1 MHLVHVVRCRSLK
14 SCPNLTLAHCSC
26 NMSNMSGPL
35 LGAGLVP
42 KSCWKRGK
50 DSNFPSRCSPS
61 WRIWSQQAGE
71 QNGFAKPQGKLGT
84 TISAFLPKHFVSY
97 HHRRTC
103 QAVQSRKSWGYGSYK
118 VRRYQLQQLISIVR
132 FDNELRWSLQHRGW
146 DYNKVSTKEFLDSSG
161 SVPAPAHYKQIIA
174 TRHKACLPCKRYRPK
189 LWPGSKYFTVEKTH
203 TGWIAIILKASNI
216 FQVHQRWP
224 SKCWGLPRTWS
235 FKI

>member
-14 SCPNLTLAHCSC
+14 SFPNLTLAHCSC

-84 TISAFLPKHFVSY
+84 TISAFLHKHFVSY

-103 QAVQSRKSWGYGSYK
+103 QAVQSRHSWGCGSYK

-132 FDNELRWSLQHRGW
+132 FDNELRWSLQHSVLRLQQGE
-146 DYNKVSTKEFLDSSG
+146 YERISEFFRKRARPGTLQARYCYTSQSL
-161 SVPAPAHYKQIIA
+161 PA
-174 TRHKACLPCKRYRPK
+174 L
-189 LWPGSKYFTVEKTH
+189 
-203 TGWIAIILKASNI
+203 
-216 FQVHQRWP
+216 
-224 SKCWGLPRTWS
+224 
-235 FKI
+235 